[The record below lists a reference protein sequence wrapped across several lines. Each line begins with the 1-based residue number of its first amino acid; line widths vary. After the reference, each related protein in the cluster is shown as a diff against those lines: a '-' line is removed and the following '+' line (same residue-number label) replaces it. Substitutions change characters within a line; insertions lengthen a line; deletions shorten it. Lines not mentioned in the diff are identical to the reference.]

1 MEKKVT
7 MLPARSNRI
16 VKSVGIYCRFS
27 TNKSDQ
33 LNSLTAQVS
42 ALTRVIS
49 QTAQ

>member
-33 LNSLTAQVS
+33 LNREDYMDMTNQRQESL
-42 ALTRVIS
+42 L
-49 QTAQ
+49 